1 MKFLIFNLVVAG
13 ALIYLVTGGDLSRLP
28 SSGETAHR
36 VTNAAKV
43 MVDRGHD
50 LANKVIGQISRTE
63 ETPRRDEN
71 GKAATAPVEPGVP
84 AKLLPPVHRPNFN
97 PPTVLKRT
105 QEQNNQIRTPTASVK
120 EDGKKPFRKI
130 VVTSPNAP
138 SISNPEVLRRRAE
151 VLAEGLV
158 QKATDAPRF
167 MSLHDRRRE
176 LHALSE
182 EMELLFAQTMAR

>member
-50 LANKVIGQISRTE
+50 LANKVIEQIGRTDG
-63 ETPRRDEN
+63 TPRRDEN
-71 GKAATAPVEPGVP
+71 GKAATALVEPGAP

-97 PPTVLKRT
+97 TPTVTKRT
-105 QEQNNQIRTPTASVK
+105 QEQNNQIRTPTAPVK
-120 EDGKKPFRKI
+120 EDGKKLIRKTA
-130 VVTSPNAP
+130 VVSPNPP
-138 SISNPEVLRRRAE
+138 SNSDPAVLRRRAE
-151 VLAEGLV
+151 VLAEGPV
-158 QKATDAPRF
+158 QKAADALRF

-176 LHALSE
+176 LHALTE

>member
-50 LANKVIGQISRTE
+50 LANKVIEQIGRTDD
-63 ETPRRDEN
+63 TPRRDEN
-71 GKAATAPVEPGVP
+71 SKAATTLVEPGAP

-97 PPTVLKRT
+97 TPTVPKRT
-105 QEQNNQIRTPTASVK
+105 QEQNNQIRTPAATAK
-120 EDGKKPFRKI
+120 EDGKKPIHKI
-130 VVTSPNAP
+130 VVASPNSP
-138 SISNPEVLRRRAE
+138 SIRDPKVLQRRAE
-151 VLAEGLV
+151 VLAEGPR
-158 QKATDAPRF
+158 QNATDAPIF
-167 MSLHDRRRE
+167 MSPRDRRRE

-182 EMELLFAQTMAR
+182 EMELLFAQSIAR